1 MTTSEQAAL
10 LAVRPSLA
18 NRSRSFN
25 ARSFAIVVSHPR
37 LTCISDNY
45 SNFSLLKMS
54 FLHVARELSSAE
66 TNNSVPSPR

>member
-18 NRSRSFN
+18 NRSRGFN

-45 SNFSLLKMS
+45 SNFSYFEHYRHS
-54 FLHVARELSSAE
+54 NQGF
-66 TNNSVPSPR
+66 SVFTEKS